1 MFKKTRAKFKKK
13 LKELWN
19 VDSMIDLIVDLLLVV
34 FDVLYSPI
42 LIIVRILRHFF
53 NEWIVNSIKRFLKWF
68 AHKVLRI
75 PEVET
80 KKDNI

>member
-1 MFKKTRAKFKKK
+1 MFKKTRDKIRKR

-42 LIIVRILRHFF
+42 LIIVRIVRHFF
-53 NEWIVNSIKRFLKWF
+53 NEWIVNTLKFILKWF

-75 PEVET
+75 PEVEK

>member
-1 MFKKTRAKFKKK
+1 MFKKTRAKIRKK
-13 LKELWN
+13 LKDLWN
-19 VDSMIDLIVDLLLVV
+19 VDSMIDLIVDVLLVV

-53 NEWIVNSIKRFLKWF
+53 NEWIVNSIKGFLKWF

-75 PEVET
+75 PEV
-80 KKDNI
+80 KK

>member
-1 MFKKTRAKFKKK
+1 MFKKTRTKFKKK

>member
-1 MFKKTRAKFKKK
+1 MFKKTRTKFKKR

>member
-1 MFKKTRAKFKKK
+1 MFKKTRTKFKKR

-19 VDSMIDLIVDLLLVV
+19 VDSMIDLIVDLLLIV

-53 NEWIVNSIKRFLKWF
+53 NEWIVNSIKKFLKWF

-75 PEVET
+75 PEVEI
-80 KKDNI
+80 KKDDI

>member
-1 MFKKTRAKFKKK
+1 MFKKTRTNFKKR

-19 VDSMIDLIVDLLLVV
+19 VDSMIDLIVDLLLIV

-75 PEVET
+75 PEVEI
-80 KKDNI
+80 KKDDI

>member
-1 MFKKTRAKFKKK
+1 MFKKTRTKFKNK

-19 VDSMIDLIVDLLLVV
+19 VDSMIDLIVDILLVV

-53 NEWIVNSIKRFLKWF
+53 NEWIVNGVKKILKWF

-75 PEVET
+75 PEVEK

>member
-1 MFKKTRAKFKKK
+1 MFKKTRAKIRKK
-13 LKELWN
+13 LKDLWN
-19 VDSMIDLIVDLLLVV
+19 VDSMIDLIVDVLLVV

-75 PEVET
+75 PEV
-80 KKDNI
+80 K

>member
-1 MFKKTRAKFKKK
+1 MFKRTKKK

-19 VDSMIDLIVDLLLVV
+19 VDSMIDLIVDLLLVI

-53 NEWIVNSIKRFLKWF
+53 NEWIVSGIKKFLKWF

-75 PEVET
+75 PEVEI
-80 KKDNI
+80 KEDDI

>member
-1 MFKKTRAKFKKK
+1 MFKKTRIKIKHK

-19 VDSMIDLIVDLLLVV
+19 VDSIIDLIVDLLLIV

-42 LIIVRILRHFF
+42 LILVRLFRHFF
-53 NEWIVNSIKRFLKWF
+53 NEWLVSTLKRFLKWF

-75 PEVET
+75 PEV
-80 KKDNI
+80 KKEDD